1 MLCYGAK
8 DLARAYRTVRENTV
22 KAAEEI
28 PESQLD
34 FAPAA
39 GTRTIRQLLTHLAL
53 TDAFSGIHKEKRTNF
68 EGFNFPEIVGKM
80 TAEEQK
86 PRSKAELIAMLK
98 QRGEETA
105 SWIESLN
112 DDFLAES
119 FTQPPGVTPATKTRF
134 EMIMGMKEHE
144 MHHRAQLM
152 LMQRM
157 IGQVPHL
164 TRAMQERFAAR
175 ATQQAV
181 PSV

>member
-28 PESQLD
+28 PESKLD
-34 FAPAA
+34 FAPAP
-39 GTRTIRQLLTHLAL
+39 GTRTIRQLLTHIAL
-53 TDAFSGIHKEKRTNF
+53 SDSFSGLHKEKRTNF
-68 EGFNFPEIVGKM
+68 DGFNFPELIGKM

-86 PRSKAELIAMLK
+86 PRSKAELVAMLK

-105 SWIESLN
+105 SWIETLS
-112 DDFLAES
+112 DDFLAEP
-119 FTQPPGVTPATKTRF
+119 FTQSPGMTPASKTRF
-134 EMIMGMKEHE
+134 EMIMSMKEHE

-152 LMQRM
+152 LIQRM

-175 ATQQAV
+175 AAQQQAAT
-181 PSV
+181 